1 MDIRAAIFD
10 KDGTLFDFQSTWGV
24 WTGHI
29 LSMIAGSDV
38 ELFQSLASALQY
50 DAVAGRVLPGSLIV
64 AGTPAEIAKVIQGF
78 KPELTVSEILSQLNE
93 QAEKA
98 PQVLVTDL
106 QTLTKELR
114 AQGLKLCV
122 MTNDAERVAQEH
134 LTSVGALNFFDYV
147 IGSDSGYGSKPDP
160 APLLA
165 LAAKIGIP
173 AEGCVMV
180 GDSTHDLIAGRA
192 AGMHTVAVLTGLA
205 VREDLENLADMVLP
219 DVSHLP
225 AWISAQNS

>member
-1 MDIRAAIFD
+1 MDIRAVIFD

-29 LSMIAGSDV
+29 LSLIAGSDV
-38 ELFQSLASALQY
+38 ELFQKLASALDY
-50 DAVAGRVLPGSLIV
+50 DAVAGKVLPGSVIV

-78 KPELTVSEILSQLNE
+78 KPECTVSDILGQLNE

-106 QTLTKELR
+106 LSLTRELR
-114 AQGLKLCV
+114 SQGLKLCV
-122 MTNDAERVAQEH
+122 MTNDAVRVAHGH
-134 LTSVGALNFFDYV
+134 LTSVGALDFFDHV
-147 IGSDSGYGSKPDP
+147 IGSDSGYGAKPDP

-165 LAAKIGIP
+165 LAAKIDVP
-173 AEGCVMV
+173 AAACLMV
-180 GDSTHDLIAGRA
+180 GDSTHDLIAGNA
-192 AGMHTVAVLTGLA
+192 AGMRTVAVLTGLA
-205 VREDLENLADMVLP
+205 VREDLEDLADVVLP
-219 DVSHLP
+219 DISHLA

>member
-1 MDIRAAIFD
+1 MDIRAVIFD

-29 LSMIAGSDV
+29 LSLIAGSDV
-38 ELFQSLASALQY
+38 ELFQKLASALDY
-50 DAVAGRVLPGSLIV
+50 DAVAGKVLPGSVIV

-78 KPELTVSEILSQLNE
+78 KPESTVSDILGQLNE

-106 QTLTKELR
+106 LSLTRELR
-114 AQGLKLCV
+114 SQGLKLCV
-122 MTNDAERVAQEH
+122 MTNDAVRVAHGH
-134 LTSVGALNFFDYV
+134 LTSVGASDFFDHV
-147 IGSDSGYGSKPDP
+147 IGSDSGYGAKPDP

-165 LAAKIGIP
+165 LAAKIDVP
-173 AEGCVMV
+173 AAACLMV
-180 GDSTHDLIAGRA
+180 GDSTHDLIAGHA
-192 AGMHTVAVLTGLA
+192 AGMRTVAVLTGLA
-205 VREDLENLADMVLP
+205 VREDLEDLANLVLP
-219 DVSHLP
+219 DISHLA

>member
-1 MDIRAAIFD
+1 MDIRAVIFD

-29 LSMIAGSDV
+29 LSLIAGSDV
-38 ELFQSLASALQY
+38 ELFQKLASALDY
-50 DAVAGRVLPGSLIV
+50 DAVAGKVLPGSVIV

-78 KPELTVSEILSQLNE
+78 KPESTVSDILGQLNE

-106 QTLTKELR
+106 FSLTRELR
-114 AQGLKLCV
+114 SQGLKLCV
-122 MTNDAERVAQEH
+122 MTNDAVRVAHGH
-134 LTSVGALNFFDYV
+134 LTSVDALDFFDHV
-147 IGSDSGYGSKPDP
+147 IGSDSGYGAKPDP

-165 LAAKIGIP
+165 LAAKIDVP
-173 AEGCVMV
+173 AAACLMV
-180 GDSTHDLIAGRA
+180 GDSTHDLIAGHA
-192 AGMHTVAVLTGLA
+192 AGMRTVAVLTGLA
-205 VREDLENLADMVLP
+205 VREDLEDLADLVLP
-219 DVSHLP
+219 DISHLA

>member
-1 MDIRAAIFD
+1 MDIRAVIFD

-29 LSMIAGSDV
+29 LSLIAGSDV
-38 ELFQSLASALQY
+38 ELFQKLASALDY
-50 DAVAGRVLPGSLIV
+50 DAAAGKVLPGSVIV

-78 KPELTVSEILSQLNE
+78 IPETTVSDILGQLNE

-106 QTLTKELR
+106 LSLTRELR
-114 AQGLKLCV
+114 SQGLKLCV
-122 MTNDAERVAQEH
+122 MTNDAVRVAHEH
-134 LTSVGALNFFDYV
+134 LTSVDALDFFDHV
-147 IGSDSGYGSKPDP
+147 IGSDSGYGAKPEP

-165 LAAKIGIP
+165 LAAKIDVP
-173 AEGCVMV
+173 AAACLMV
-180 GDSTHDLIAGRA
+180 GDSTHDLIAGHA
-192 AGMHTVAVLTGLA
+192 AGMRTVAVLTGLA
-205 VREDLENLADMVLP
+205 VREDLEDLADLVLP
-219 DVSHLP
+219 DISHLA

>member
-1 MDIRAAIFD
+1 MDIRAVIFD

-29 LSMIAGSDV
+29 LSLIAGSDV
-38 ELFQSLASALQY
+38 ELFQKLASALDY
-50 DAVAGRVLPGSLIV
+50 DAVAGKVLPGSVIV

-78 KPELTVSEILSQLNE
+78 KPESTVSDILGQLNE

-106 QTLTKELR
+106 LSLTRELR
-114 AQGLKLCV
+114 SQGLKLCV
-122 MTNDAERVAQEH
+122 MTNDAVRVAHGH
-134 LTSVGALNFFDYV
+134 LTSVGALDFFDHV
-147 IGSDSGYGSKPDP
+147 IGSDSGYGAKPDP

-165 LAAKIGIP
+165 LAAKIDVP
-173 AEGCVMV
+173 AAACLMV
-180 GDSTHDLIAGRA
+180 GDSTHDLIAGHA
-192 AGMHTVAVLTGLA
+192 AGMRTVAVLTGLA
-205 VREDLENLADMVLP
+205 VREDLEDLANLVLP
-219 DVSHLP
+219 DISHLA

>member
-1 MDIRAAIFD
+1 MDIRAVIFD

-29 LSMIAGSDV
+29 LSLIAGSDV
-38 ELFQSLASALQY
+38 ELFQKLASALDY
-50 DAVAGRVLPGSLIV
+50 DAVAGKVLPGSVIV

-78 KPELTVSEILSQLNE
+78 KPESTVSDILGQLNE

-106 QTLTKELR
+106 LSLTRELR
-114 AQGLKLCV
+114 SQGLKLCV
-122 MTNDAERVAQEH
+122 MTNDAVRVAHGH
-134 LTSVGALNFFDYV
+134 LTSVGALDFFDHV
-147 IGSDSGYGSKPDP
+147 IGSDSGYGAKPDP

-165 LAAKIGIP
+165 LAAKIDVP
-173 AEGCVMV
+173 AAACLMV
-180 GDSTHDLIAGRA
+180 GDSTHDLIAGHA
-192 AGMHTVAVLTGLA
+192 AGMRTVAVLTGLA
-205 VREDLENLADMVLP
+205 LREDLEDLANLVLP
-219 DVSHLP
+219 DISHLA

>member
-1 MDIRAAIFD
+1 MDIRAVIFD

-29 LSMIAGSDV
+29 LSLIAGSDV
-38 ELFQSLASALQY
+38 ELFQKLASALDY
-50 DAVAGRVLPGSLIV
+50 DAVAGKVLPGSVIV

-78 KPELTVSEILSQLNE
+78 KPESTVSDILGQLNE

-106 QTLTKELR
+106 LSLTRELR
-114 AQGLKLCV
+114 SQGLKLCV
-122 MTNDAERVAQEH
+122 MTNDAVRVAHGH
-134 LTSVGALNFFDYV
+134 LTSVGALDFFDHV
-147 IGSDSGYGSKPDP
+147 IGSDSGYGAKPEP

-165 LAAKIGIP
+165 LAAKIDVP
-173 AEGCVMV
+173 AAACLMV
-180 GDSTHDLIAGRA
+180 GDSTHDLIAGHA
-192 AGMHTVAVLTGLA
+192 AGMRTVAVLTGLA
-205 VREDLENLADMVLP
+205 VREDLEDLADLVLP
-219 DVSHLP
+219 DVSHLA

>member
-1 MDIRAAIFD
+1 MNIRAAIFD

-38 ELFQSLASALQY
+38 ELCQSLARALQY

-93 QAEKA
+93 QATKV

-106 QTLTKELR
+106 QILTKELR
-114 AQGLKLCV
+114 AQGL
-122 MTNDAERVAQEH
+122 AFIQ
-134 LTSVGALNFFDYV
+134 
-147 IGSDSGYGSKPDP
+147 I
-160 APLLA
+160 
-165 LAAKIGIP
+165 
-173 AEGCVMV
+173 
-180 GDSTHDLIAGRA
+180 
-192 AGMHTVAVLTGLA
+192 
-205 VREDLENLADMVLP
+205 
-219 DVSHLP
+219 
-225 AWISAQNS
+225 

>member
-1 MDIRAAIFD
+1 MDIRAVIFD

-29 LSMIAGSDV
+29 LSLIAGSDV
-38 ELFQSLASALQY
+38 ELFQKLANALDY
-50 DAVAGRVLPGSLIV
+50 DAVAGKVLPGSVIV

-78 KPELTVSEILSQLNE
+78 KPESTVSDILGQLNE

-106 QTLTKELR
+106 LSLTRELR
-114 AQGLKLCV
+114 SQGLKLCV
-122 MTNDAERVAQEH
+122 MTNDAVRVAHGH
-134 LTSVGALNFFDYV
+134 LTSVGALDFFDHV
-147 IGSDSGYGSKPDP
+147 IGSDSGYGAKPDP

-165 LAAKIGIP
+165 LAAKIDVP
-173 AEGCVMV
+173 AAACLMV
-180 GDSTHDLIAGRA
+180 GDSTHDLIAGHA
-192 AGMHTVAVLTGLA
+192 AGMRTVAVLTGLA
-205 VREDLENLADMVLP
+205 LREDLEGLANLVLP
-219 DVSHLP
+219 DISHLA

>member
-1 MDIRAAIFD
+1 MDIRAVIFD

-29 LSMIAGSDV
+29 LSLIAGSDV
-38 ELFQSLASALQY
+38 ELFQKLASALDY
-50 DAVAGRVLPGSLIV
+50 DAVAGKVLPGSVIV

-78 KPELTVSEILSQLNE
+78 KPESTVSDILGQLNE

-106 QTLTKELR
+106 LSLTRELR
-114 AQGLKLCV
+114 SQGLKLCV
-122 MTNDAERVAQEH
+122 MTNDAVRVAHGH
-134 LTSVGALNFFDYV
+134 LTSVGALDFFDHV
-147 IGSDSGYGSKPDP
+147 IGSDSGYGAKPDP

-165 LAAKIGIP
+165 LAAKIDVP
-173 AEGCVMV
+173 AAACLMV
-180 GDSTHDLIAGRA
+180 GDSTHDLIAGHA
-192 AGMHTVAVLTGLA
+192 AGMRTVAVLTGLA
-205 VREDLENLADMVLP
+205 VREDLEDLADLVLP
-219 DVSHLP
+219 DISHLA